1 MLADMRYL
9 IEISACEG
17 KRGKAGLDRGRSG
30 LWYMPGN
37 ALANLKRALEQDLL
51 FRGSIIEPSLSACC
65 LRKGMTM
72 GQTALWSR
80 SSAWWAGSWSWRWP
94 TVLTT
99 AGQQVFL
106 KRGIWE
112 MHPFIYHIGRY
123 LENQPRLKEKAEDM
137 SLHNQETQRTRRL
150 ESKDQKTLLRD
161 QIVWVKGM
169 GQGLKTRA
177 SY

>member
-1 MLADMRYL
+1 MLAVMRYL

-80 SSAWWAGSWSWRWP
+80 SSAWWAGSWSWMEMADCSHHSLP
-94 TVLTT
+94 T
-99 AGQQVFL
+99 
-106 KRGIWE
+106 GIS
-112 MHPFIYHIGRY
+112 
-123 LENQPRLKEKAEDM
+123 EKGD
-137 SLHNQETQRTRRL
+137 
-150 ESKDQKTLLRD
+150 LRD
-161 QIVWVKGM
+161 ASLYLPHRSVFGKSAKA
-169 GQGLKTRA
+169 QGESWGYELAQSRDSENTEIRKQGPKNITKRPD
-177 SY
+177 SMS